1 MGLAI
6 ADGKIGLA
14 DNAIKHHPALAVP
27 PEPNRETSWIE
38 QITIT
43 HLATQ
48 TAGFDKPGG
57 FTKLIFELG
66 TKWAYSDGGPN
77 CLAECITLAYKRD
90 ISELMFEQVFAPL
103 GIAHEDLTWQQNS
116 YRQAKIDGVIQREF
130 GSGISANVDAMARI
144 VYLYLR
150 GGQWND
156 RQIIPQAF
164 VAAAGTTITA
174 VIGLPEVDSKHYN
187 NASNHYGL
195 LWWNNADGTLNNVP
209 PDVYWSWGLC

>member
-1 MGLAI
+1 M
-6 ADGKIGLA
+6 
-14 DNAIKHHPALAVP
+14 
-27 PEPNRETSWIE
+27 
-38 QITIT
+38 
-43 HLATQ
+43 ATQ

-57 FTKLIFELG
+57 FTKLIFESG
-66 TKWAYSDGGPN
+66 TKWAYNDGGPN

-116 YRQAKIDGVIQREF
+116 YRQAKIDGVMQREF
-130 GSGISANVDAMARI
+130 GSGISANVDVMARI